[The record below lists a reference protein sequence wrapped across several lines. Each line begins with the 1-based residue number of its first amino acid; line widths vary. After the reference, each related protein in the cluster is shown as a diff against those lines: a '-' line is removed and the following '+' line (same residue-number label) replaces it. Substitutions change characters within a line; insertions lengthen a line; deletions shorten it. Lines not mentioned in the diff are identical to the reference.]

1 MKRLLLPLLL
11 SLSAAAGD
19 QPQWGTA
26 WSRNMV
32 SPETGLP
39 AKIDFPSSTGILWK
53 VPLGSETH
61 SSPVVSD
68 GILFFGNRKGGFLI
82 LAADRAAPRILSE
95 SHAGAPISAT
105 ACAAQHRLY
114 IATMN
119 TLFCA
124 GTP

>member
-53 VPLGSETH
+53 VPLGS
-61 SSPVVSD
+61 
-68 GILFFGNRKGGFLI
+68 
-82 LAADRAAPRILSE
+82 
-95 SHAGAPISAT
+95 
-105 ACAAQHRLY
+105 
-114 IATMN
+114 
-119 TLFCA
+119 
-124 GTP
+124 